1 MRNDRRIPGDF
12 TCWIVASVYLLGIIV
27 LLVKLAEVQ
36 IDSSSDYGYAMARQS
51 TRRVLTDGR
60 RGRILDR
67 NGLVLA
73 GNREALSV
81 VLNAECFQKRTWSE
95 TAQEIRAAIDRT
107 AEMLGRPSAVTDGEI
122 RRHLNQRLA
131 RPLVVWRDLDDVTLA
146 RFCEHETELEGF
158 SCERDLERE
167 YPFGRLAAHLIGYVG
182 RERGEADEG
191 DEKIDFFEREMH
203 GRAGLEKYYNSF
215 LRGSSGQKT
224 LVVDARGFASEETTV
239 VEAKDGPDLQTTID
253 APLQSAVER
262 QLLGLRGACVVM
274 DAASGDVLA
283 MASAPAFDLN
293 KFVPSLPKAVYSRLL
308 DDPSLP
314 LHNRACSS
322 SGRYAPGSTFKPV
335 TALAGLSCGLPA
347 NATYDCSGAFTIGEW
362 RIRCARTWGHGPL
375 NLREALRDSCNAYFC
390 NFGVEAGT
398 NAVMSAARALGLG
411 SKTGIDFLSDDPGL
425 VPDDAWK
432 RANRNGE
439 RWYPG
444 DLAQMSIGQGM
455 LLATPLQMARATAA
469 IGTGRLVTPRI
480 KAGLETE
487 SSPLPF
493 RQADLETVRAGM
505 RMVVEGRGTGRRGAE
520 GVDAWVIGKTGT
532 AEVGRGERRRKNT
545 WFVAYA
551 ESCGHD
557 AEGTPTRLPRPERRI
572 SVAMV
577 VEDGESGGGTTAPKV
592 AAVLRHVFGERKE
605 AANARRQ

>member
-1 MRNDRRIPGDF
+1 MRADRGIPGDF
-12 TCWIVASVYLLGIIV
+12 ACWLVASVFLLGFTV

-36 IDSSSDYGYAMARQS
+36 IEFSSDYSYAMARQS

-81 VLNAECFQKRTWSE
+81 VLNAEFFQKRTWSE
-95 TAQEIRAAIDRT
+95 TAQEIRAAIDRA
-107 AEMLGRPSAVTDGEI
+107 AELLGRPSAVTDGEI

-191 DEKIDFFEREMH
+191 DEKFDFFDREMC

-215 LRGSSGQKT
+215 LRGSSGEKT
-224 LVVDARGFASEETTV
+224 LVVDARGYASEETTV
-239 VEAKDGPDLQTTID
+239 VEAKDGPDLRTTID
-253 APLQSAVER
+253 ASLQSAVER
-262 QLLGLRGACVVM
+262 QLLGLRGAGVVL
-274 DAASGDVLA
+274 DAANGDVLA
-283 MASAPAFDLN
+283 MASAPAYDLN
-293 KFVPSLPKAVYSRLL
+293 KFVPTLPRSVYSGLL
-308 DDPSLP
+308 ADPSLP

-335 TALAGLSCGLPA
+335 TALAGLSAGVSADAEYECA
-347 NATYDCSGAFTIGEW
+347 GAYVIGEW

-390 NFGVEAGT
+390 NLGVEAGT

-411 SKTGIDFLSDDPGL
+411 SPTGIDFQSDDPGL

-455 LLATPLQMARATAA
+455 LLATPLQMARVAAA
-469 IGTGRLVTPRI
+469 IGTGRLVTPRL
-480 KAGLETE
+480 KAGLEVE
-487 SSPLPF
+487 SVPLPF
-493 RQADLETVRAGM
+493 RAADLETVREGM

-545 WFVAYA
+545 WFIAYA
-551 ESCGHD
+551 ETCGHD
-557 AEGTPTRLPRPERRI
+557 EDGAPTRLAAPARRLA
-572 SVAMV
+572 VAMV
-577 VEDGESGGGTTAPKV
+577 VENGESGGGTTAPKV
-592 AAVLRHVFGERKE
+592 AAVLRHAFGERKE
-605 AANARRQ
+605 ASGGE